1 MTNPSNKEL
10 RLRKNCQLYTYLL
23 VTLGKDVPEEI
34 QECADS
40 YDYDFLVDCV
50 AQLSD
55 ELKGLDSDT
64 FEKIMNNTESN
75 EAREL
80 AYWWKMHQEA
90 NRVGEE
96 IVQTCL

>member
-1 MTNPSNKEL
+1 MNHSNKEL
-10 RLRKNCQLYTYLL
+10 RLRRNCQLYVYLL
-23 VTLGKDVPEEI
+23 VSQGNEVPEEI

-55 ELKGLDSDT
+55 EIEGLDSDT
-64 FEKIMNNTESN
+64 FEKIVDNKESN

-80 AYWWKMHQEA
+80 AYWWEMHQVA
-90 NRVGEE
+90 NRLGDE
-96 IVQTCL
+96 IVKTCL

>member
-1 MTNPSNKEL
+1 MNPTNKEL
-10 RLRKNCQLYTYLL
+10 QLRKNCQRYVYLL
-23 VTLGKDVPEEI
+23 VSQGKEVPEEI

-55 ELKGLDSDT
+55 ELEGLESDT
-64 FEKIMNNTESN
+64 FEKIVNNTESN

-80 AYWWKMHQEA
+80 SNWWKMHQEA
-90 NRVGEE
+90 NRVREE

>member
-1 MTNPSNKEL
+1 MNPTNKEL
-10 RLRKNCQLYTYLL
+10 RLRKNCQLYVYLL
-23 VTLGKDVPEEI
+23 VSQAKEVPEEI

-50 AQLSD
+50 VQLSD
-55 ELKGLDSDT
+55 ELEGLDSDS
-64 FEKIMNNTESN
+64 FEKIVNNTESN
-75 EAREL
+75 DAREL

-90 NRVGEE
+90 NRVREE

>member
-1 MTNPSNKEL
+1 MNPTNKEL
-10 RLRKNCQLYTYLL
+10 RLRKNCQLYVYLL
-23 VTLGKDVPEEI
+23 VSQGKEVPEEI

-55 ELKGLDSDT
+55 ELEGLDSDT
-64 FEKIMNNTESN
+64 FEKIVNNTESN

-90 NRVGEE
+90 NRVGEK

>member
-1 MTNPSNKEL
+1 MNPTNKEL
-10 RLRKNCQLYTYLL
+10 RLRKNCQLYVYLL
-23 VTLGKDVPEEI
+23 VSQGKEVPEEI

-55 ELKGLDSDT
+55 ELEGLDSDT
-64 FEKIMNNTESN
+64 FEKIVNNTESN

-90 NRVGEE
+90 NRVGEK
-96 IVQTCL
+96 IVKTCL

>member
-1 MTNPSNKEL
+1 MNPTNKEL
-10 RLRKNCQLYTYLL
+10 RLRKNCQLYVYLL
-23 VTLGKDVPEEI
+23 VSQGKEVPEEI

-50 AQLSD
+50 AKLSN
-55 ELKGLDSDT
+55 ELEGLDSDT
-64 FEKIMNNTESN
+64 FEKIVNNTESN

-90 NRVGEE
+90 NKIGEE

>member
-1 MTNPSNKEL
+1 MNPTNKEL
-10 RLRKNCQLYTYLL
+10 RLRKNCQLYVYLL
-23 VTLGKDVPEEI
+23 VSQGKEVAEEI

-55 ELKGLDSDT
+55 ELEGLDSDT
-64 FEKIMNNTESN
+64 FEKIVNNTESN

-90 NRVGEE
+90 NKIGEE

>member
-1 MTNPSNKEL
+1 MINPSNKEL
-10 RLRKNCQLYTYLL
+10 RLRKNCQLYVYLL
-23 VTLGKDVPEEI
+23 VSQSKEVPEEI

-50 AQLSD
+50 TLLSD
-55 ELKGLDSDT
+55 EIEGLDSET
-64 FEKIMNNTESN
+64 FEKIVNNTESK

-80 AYWWKMHQEA
+80 AYWWEMHQEA
-90 NRVGEE
+90 NRLREE